1 MVGINRRRV
10 LQSAAAGTVFLAG
23 CMGGDEENG
32 NGGGSE
38 NGSGNGG
45 GNGDDE
51 VLGDPEYTEGRP
63 EPGGTSMG
71 DMPDLEGEVI
81 VYSGRSQ
88 PRVGELMDYIDGLY
102 DDLTLEVRYDDT
114 DDLINAIT
122 VEEETPADV
131 FYGSDSQSMTFLK
144 DEGLTT
150 ELPDDVL
157 DLSPEEFRDP
167 EGNWA
172 SFTRR
177 FRALACNPEMV
188 DVEEMPDDIFAYAED
203 EAFQDELMWAADQG
217 SFQAFVTA
225 MRVIHGED
233 ETFEWL
239 QTMVE
244 DQGVVNSPGGDSGLA
259 EAVGAGEVSA
269 GFTNHYTLRDQPEG
283 AIELAFTDGD
293 AGAMF
298 NVTGGTVIEGT
309 DNQESAEQFVAHL
322 LSAEAQE
329 YFATTTWEY
338 PSIEEVEPIEE
349 VPGTDEF
356 SPPEYDLNELA
367 ELEATLDM
375 LHELGIET

>member
-1 MVGINRRRV
+1 MYMVEINRRRV
-10 LQSAAAGTVFLAG
+10 LQSAAAGTFFLAG
-23 CMGGDEENG
+23 CTGGNGDGDDNGQNG
-32 NGGGSE
+32 NGG
-38 NGSGNGG
+38 
-45 GNGDDE
+45 NGDED
-51 VLGDPEYTEGRP
+51 VLGDPEYTQDRP
-63 EPGGTSMG
+63 EPGGTSMD
-71 DMPDLEGEVI
+71 DMADLEGEIV

-88 PRVGELMDYIDGLY
+88 PRVGELMIYLEERYEDF
-102 DDLTLEVRYDDT
+102 TLNVRYDDT
-114 DDLINAIT
+114 DDLINTIE
-122 VEEETPADV
+122 VEDETPADV

-144 DEGLTT
+144 DEGYTT

-157 DLSPEEFRDP
+157 DLSPEAFRDP
-167 EGNWA
+167 DGNWT

-177 FRALACNPEMV
+177 FRALACNPDMV
-188 DVEEMPDDIFAYAED
+188 DVEDMPDDIFAYAED
-203 EAFQDELMWAADQG
+203 EEFQDDLMWAADQG

-225 MRVIHGED
+225 MRVIHSED

-244 DQGVVNSPGGDSGLA
+244 DQNIANSPGGDSGLA

-283 AIELAFTDGD
+283 VIELAFTDGD

-298 NVTGGTVIEGT
+298 NVTGATVIEGT
-309 DNQESAEQFVAHL
+309 EEQETAEQFVAHL

-356 SPPEYDLNELA
+356 SPPEFDLNELA
-367 ELEATLDM
+367 ELEETLD
-375 LHELGIET
+375 LLNELGIET